1 MFTLY
6 VFTHY
11 MNGDFGAISATTR
24 GSVELTLTFSI
35 DGKFVHEVQSFPY
48 SGFTRYLFIY
58 FFAFFRR
65 ARASEERPGGEVV
78 GGSAEKV
85 S

>member
-6 VFTHY
+6 IFTHY

-35 DGKFVHEVQSFPY
+35 DVKFLHEVQSFPY
-48 SGFTRYLFIY
+48 SGFTRYLFI

-65 ARASEERPGGEVV
+65 ARVSEERQGGEVV

-85 S
+85 G